1 MILGL
6 YVALLDA
13 VGGGAG
19 IPRVLLRGLEARVH
33 GEQAQLLADLPHDR
47 ATVVLP
53 VVWRELAGEY
63 PSKLVVGKAY
73 SCTGTRPSCSD
84 HVATAIAVT

>member
-1 MILGL
+1 MQIIATVIQFRSRAQSL
-6 YVALLDA
+6 
-13 VGGGAG
+13 
-19 IPRVLLRGLEARVH
+19 IQ
-33 GEQAQLLADLPHDR
+33 EQAQLLADLPHDR